1 MTQFAALLDTFRQVP
16 SPPERLP
23 TLMEIT
29 GYPHYENV
37 CNNLLAFFFDP
48 SNPHGLGTLFLDALA
63 RAAGIENGEGTMSGG
78 VEVEREAATEA
89 GNSIDILIRSDSH
102 AILIE
107 NKIFASIANPFA
119 DYAAHLDSL
128 AEHRD
133 KHKFVLTL
141 KPVGE
146 SVERIGH
153 GFRNIT
159 HEQLVNEIR
168 GLLGCYVAGADT
180 RYLTFMLDF
189 LNTLDN
195 LQGGM
200 VMNPE
205 FVEFLASKQDEA
217 NDFFLKINSFREELR
232 SKLRGLRTLIDVTSY
247 SNVQQ
252 GWWRPQDRPLV
263 DYLVH
268 TIRNNT
274 TQDFVI
280 GIDTIIAPNGWEIQ
294 IYPRGNAPDGRERLR
309 VLLQTLEIPFEEEKE
324 GVRFVSTRF
333 LYSADLN
340 EIAQSVKKVVYK
352 LALGND
358 A

>member
-37 CNNLLAFFFDP
+37 CSNILAFFFDP
-48 SNPHGLGTLFLDALA
+48 GNPHGLGTLFLDALS
-63 RAAGIENGEGTMSGG
+63 RVGSIENGEGTMSGG
-78 VEVEREAATEA
+78 VEIEREATTEA
-89 GNSIDILIRSDSH
+89 GNSIDILIQSDSH

-107 NKIFASIANPFA
+107 NKIFASIDNPFA
-119 DYAAHLDSL
+119 DYAAHLDSS

-168 GLLGCYVAGADT
+168 GLLGFYVAGTNT

-217 NDFFLKINSFREELR
+217 NDFCLKINSFQKELR
-232 SKLRGLRTLIDVTSY
+232 SKVSGLRALIDVTSY

-252 GWWRPQDRPLV
+252 RPWRSGEYPLL
-263 DYLVH
+263 DILVH
-268 TIRNNT
+268 DIRNN
-274 TQDFVI
+274 
-280 GIDTIIAPNGWEIQ
+280 
-294 IYPRGNAPDGRERLR
+294 
-309 VLLQTLEIPFEEEKE
+309 
-324 GVRFVSTRF
+324 
-333 LYSADLN
+333 
-340 EIAQSVKKVVYK
+340 
-352 LALGND
+352 
-358 A
+358 